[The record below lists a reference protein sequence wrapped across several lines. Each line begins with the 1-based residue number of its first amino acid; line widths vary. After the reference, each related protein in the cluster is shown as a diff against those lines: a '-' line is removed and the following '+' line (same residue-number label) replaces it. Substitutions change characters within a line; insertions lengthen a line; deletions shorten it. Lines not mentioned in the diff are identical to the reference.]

1 MGTITTPYIDAR
13 PANTIV
19 EVWGFLI
26 ILLMLQLLMYIIY
39 NVASRAGKLH
49 TN

>member
-1 MGTITTPYIDAR
+1 MGPISAPFTDGSPS
-13 PANTIV
+13 NTIV

-39 NVASRAGKLH
+39 NVANRAGKLH
-49 TN
+49 DN